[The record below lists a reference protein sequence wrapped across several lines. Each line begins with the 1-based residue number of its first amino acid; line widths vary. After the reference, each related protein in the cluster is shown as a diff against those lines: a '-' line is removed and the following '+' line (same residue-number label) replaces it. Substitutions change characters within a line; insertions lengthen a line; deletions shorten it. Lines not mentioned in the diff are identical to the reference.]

1 MDDLDRRL
9 GAARRIATE
18 AGALA
23 KTYFAKRSDL
33 AVEAK
38 GAQDYVSVADRE
50 VERFIRGAFAAEF
63 PGDGFLGEESG
74 GTDAEALWVVDPIDG
89 TTNFVR
95 GIPHFAVS
103 IGFVLRGR
111 TELGVIH
118 DVMAGEL
125 YSCRRGAGAEMNGQ
139 RIRVRAT
146 RSMGEAVIGFGHSGS
161 ADPHGFVQVI
171 EQMLSAGA
179 EFRRFGSAA
188 LMLCYTAIGRLDAF
202 WQTHLSPWDALAG
215 MLLVEEAGG
224 FSNDFLANDGI
235 RRGSAVLA
243 GVPAL
248 KDELSR
254 QTGISVA

>member
-1 MDDLDRRL
+1 MDALELRL
-9 GAARRIATE
+9 TAARRIATE
-18 AGALA
+18 AAALA
-23 KTYFAKRSDL
+23 KAYFAKRTDL
-33 AVEAK
+33 TVEAK

-74 GTDAEALWVVDPIDG
+74 GSGSDALWVVDPIDG

-95 GIPHFAVS
+95 GIPHFAVA
-103 IGFVLRGR
+103 IGFVAAGR

-125 YSCRRGAGAEMNGQ
+125 YSCRRGLGAEMNGQ
-139 RIRVRAT
+139 RIHVRAT
-146 RSMGEAVIGFGHSGS
+146 ADMKEAVIGFGHSGN

-171 EQMLSAGA
+171 ERMLEAGA

-188 LMLCYTAIGRLDAF
+188 LMLSYTAIGRLDAF

-224 FSNDFLANDGI
+224 FSNDFLADGGLE
-235 RRGSAVLA
+235 RGNAVLA

-248 KDELSR
+248 KDELSGY
-254 QTGISVA
+254 TGISVA